1 MAVRTLQNLVLRG
14 VTVGR
19 DGLAIQARLGA
30 GYQGNRRTPV
40 PFSMRHPSSSDPQ
53 AEKEPDQRHVSAD
66 HRDDVAAGRAGR
78 PGRLAG
84 VLGCRRLAMSASRA
98 IAFRW
103 SPKSRPWTLARKT
116 KRAEVGL
123 AWFTPASGA
132 FTASTRGKEA

>member
-30 GYQGNRRTPV
+30 GYQGNRQTPV
-40 PFSMRHPSSSDPQ
+40 SMRHPSSSDPQ
-53 AEKEPDQRHVSAD
+53 AETEPDQRHVSAE

-84 VLGCRRLAMSASRA
+84 VLGCRRLAASASRA
-98 IAFRW
+98 VALRW
-103 SPKSRPWTLARKT
+103 SPQARSWTWARDM

-123 AWFTPASGA
+123 VRFKPAGGA
-132 FTASTRGKEA
+132 STASTRGKEA